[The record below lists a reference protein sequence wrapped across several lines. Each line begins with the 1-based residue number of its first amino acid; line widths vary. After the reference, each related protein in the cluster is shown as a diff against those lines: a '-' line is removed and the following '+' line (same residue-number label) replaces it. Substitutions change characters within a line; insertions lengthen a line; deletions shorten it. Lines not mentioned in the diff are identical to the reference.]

1 MNGVEPLRGRSIL
14 APGRCRRSES
24 PPCRGR
30 QRRVGVA
37 SDLPVP
43 SRVQRRES
51 IARVAYILLEGR
63 KPVPQFAQ
71 FGRLNPL
78 NLIECACGH
87 FNPNSTILTDL
98 LYGSSG
104 SRKGVGSEGAGVNE
118 VHLAGLSPNLRMTLI
133 RRQIAPP
140 AERYPA
146 ISVAFHPAVFRTGR
160 HCTWRPERGPTHIG
174 GLGVRQPSDGG
185 NARFGPD

>member
-71 FGRLNPL
+71 FGRLDPL

-98 LYGSSG
+98 LYGSG
-104 SRKGVGSEGAGVNE
+104 TRKEVGSEGAGVNE

-146 ISVAFHPAVFRTGR
+146 ISVAIVTWPKCLQRGFARGRASAVSG
-160 HCTWRPERGPTHIG
+160 
-174 GLGVRQPSDGG
+174 
-185 NARFGPD
+185 

>member
-104 SRKGVGSEGAGVNE
+104 TRKEVGSEGAGVNE

-146 ISVAFHPAVFRTGR
+146 ISVAPRLVSVPVGKTGGSR
-160 HCTWRPERGPTHIG
+160 ATSAISFVTPFLVK
-174 GLGVRQPSDGG
+174 LG
-185 NARFGPD
+185 